1 MPANNGGR
9 ITKGTRTHMLRK
21 FIKPFTLAAALF
33 ALTLSAPAVQAAE
46 KTDFKVCWSIYVG
59 WMPWGQLQDSG
70 LMKKWADKYGIT
82 VEIVQINDYVESIN
96 QYTAGDYDGCAMTNM
111 DALSI
116 PAGGGVDTTALIVG
130 DYSNGNDG
138 IVLKDKSSLADIK
151 GQKVN
156 LVELSVSH
164 YLLARAL
171 DSVGLS
177 EKDLTVVN
185 TSDADMI
192 AAYATD
198 DVTAVVTWNPLL
210 SEIEASAS
218 ATGVFN
224 SASIPGEIIDVMMVN
239 TQTLQ
244 DNPAFGKALV
254 GAWYE
259 LMGIIA
265 SDTPQSTAARQ
276 AMAEA
281 SGTDLAGYDAQ
292 LATTQMFYKPADS
305 VAFTSA
311 PALPKTMQFVA
322 EFLFDKG
329 ILGEGAPSAE
339 FVGIG
344 FPDGSVYG
352 DPDNVKLRFDTTYM
366 AMAADGSL

>member
-1 MPANNGGR
+1 
-9 ITKGTRTHMLRK
+9 
-21 FIKPFTLAAALF
+21 
-33 ALTLSAPAVQAAE
+33 
-46 KTDFKVCWSIYVG
+46 
-59 WMPWGQLQDSG
+59 
-70 LMKKWADKYGIT
+70 MKKWADKHGIS

-96 QYTAGDYDGCAMTNM
+96 QYTAGAFDGCSMTNM

-138 IVLKDKSSLADIK
+138 IILKDKSDLKEIA
-151 GQKVN
+151 GQTVN

-171 DSVGLS
+171 DTVGLA
-177 EKDLTVVN
+177 EKDVTVVN

-210 SEIEASAS
+210 SEIEAQPNATKVFDSA
-218 ATGVFN
+218 G
-224 SASIPGEIIDVMMVN
+224 IPGEIIDVMMVN
-239 TQTLQ
+239 TETLN

-259 LMGIIA
+259 LMDLMS
-265 SDTPQSTAARQ
+265 SDSEEGRAART
-276 AMAEA
+276 AMATA

-292 LATTQMFYKPADS
+292 LATTEMFYKAADA
-305 VAFTSA
+305 VAFTKSA
-311 PALPKTMQFVA
+311 DMPKTMQFVA

-329 ILGEGAPSAE
+329 ILGEGAPGPE
-339 FVGIG
+339 FVGVS

-352 DPDNVKLRFDTTYM
+352 DPNNVKLRFDTTYM
-366 AMAADGSL
+366 QMAADGSI